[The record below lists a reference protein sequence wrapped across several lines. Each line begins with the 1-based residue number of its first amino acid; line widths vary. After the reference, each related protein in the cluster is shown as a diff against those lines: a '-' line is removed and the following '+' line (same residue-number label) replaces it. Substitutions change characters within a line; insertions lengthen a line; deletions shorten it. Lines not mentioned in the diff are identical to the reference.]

1 MATYV
6 MLGKYTLEGLRGISA
21 KRTDE
26 ARALLQQHG
35 GELKALYALLG
46 EVDILAIVE
55 LPDMARAM
63 QLAVALT
70 RLLGVRFTTAPAVT
84 IEEFDKL
91 MG

>member
-26 ARALLQQHG
+26 ARALLKQHG

-91 MG
+91 MV